1 MRKIAVRL
9 LEIRDK
15 GKTLKLADG
24 SLLRVDPFDLPE
36 IMTWSAASEIE
47 LAKTRDS
54 LFNYTLTNRDNYSW
68 IRATKLN

>member
-1 MRKIAVRL
+1 MSKISIRL

-36 IMTWSAASEIE
+36 INTWSPTSEIE
-47 LAKTRDS
+47 LAQTRDRV
-54 LFNYTLTNRDNYSW
+54 FNYTLTNRDTYSW
-68 IRATKLN
+68 VRAAKLN

>member
-1 MRKIAVRL
+1 MSKIAIRL

-24 SLLRVDPFDLPE
+24 SLLRVDPFDLSE
-36 IMTWSAASEIE
+36 VKTWSATSEIE
-47 LAKTRDS
+47 LAQTRDRV
-54 LFNYTLTNRDNYSW
+54 FNYTLTNRDTYSW

>member
-1 MRKIAVRL
+1 MRKMAVRL

-36 IMTWSAASEIE
+36 IITWSATSEVE
-47 LAKTRDS
+47 LAKTRDCV
-54 LFNYTLTNRDNYSW
+54 FNYTLTNRDTYSW